1 MGVRLSELRL
11 GPVPTNIKS
20 ATFAIGNFSNCNRC
34 LRSLLSW
41 TKKQNTN
48 YDGYNLAE
56 AKMNLNSLCSRKNWM
71 TLEEN
76 DRINHIES
84 KDL

>member
-11 GPVPTNIKS
+11 GPVPTDIKS

-34 LRSLLSW
+34 LTVINQEAL
-41 TKKQNTN
+41 TN

-56 AKMNLNSLCSRKNWM
+56 AKMNLNSLFFSQELNDIRRKWS
-71 TLEEN
+71 
-76 DRINHIES
+76 D
-84 KDL
+84 KPYWV

>member
-11 GPVPTNIKS
+11 GPVPTDIKS

-34 LRSLLSW
+34 LRSLLSS

-56 AKMNLNSLCSRKNWM
+56 AKMNLNSLFFSQELNDIRRKWS
-71 TLEEN
+71 
-76 DRINHIES
+76 D
-84 KDL
+84 KPYWV

>member
-11 GPVPTNIKS
+11 GPVPTDIKS
-20 ATFAIGNFSNCNRC
+20 ATFAIGNFLNFNRC
-34 LRSLLSW
+34 LSLLSS

-56 AKMNLNSLCSRKNWM
+56 AKW
-71 TLEEN
+71 
-76 DRINHIES
+76 I
-84 KDL
+84 

>member
-11 GPVPTNIKS
+11 GPVPTDTKS
-20 ATFAIGNFSNCNRC
+20 AIGNFSNYNRC
-34 LRSLLSW
+34 LSLLSS

-56 AKMNLNSLCSRKNWM
+56 AKMNLNSLLFSQELNDIRRKWS
-71 TLEEN
+71 
-76 DRINHIES
+76 D
-84 KDL
+84 KPYWV

>member
-11 GPVPTNIKS
+11 GPVPTDIKS
-20 ATFAIGNFSNCNRC
+20 ATFAIGNFSNYRC
-34 LRSLLSW
+34 LTLLSS

-56 AKMNLNSLCSRKNWM
+56 AKMNLNSLLFSQELNDIRRKWS
-71 TLEEN
+71 
-76 DRINHIES
+76 D
-84 KDL
+84 KPYWV